1 MYLKDN
7 TSSDAVE
14 ILDID
19 GLINPSHSEVSA
31 RRHAG
36 EELQE
41 PENFS
46 KSTLSF
52 LSGEPLPRCW
62 LDAHWHAI

>member
-1 MYLKDN
+1 MYLKDAI
-7 TSSDAVE
+7 SGDAVE
-14 ILDID
+14 ILDFD
-19 GLINPSHSEVSA
+19 GLVNPSHSKVAA
-31 RRHAG
+31 RLHAG

-41 PENFS
+41 PEEFN

-62 LDAHWHAI
+62 LDAHWRGI

>member
-7 TSSDAVE
+7 ASGDAVE

-19 GLINPSHSEVSA
+19 GLINPNHTEVSA

-41 PENFS
+41 PEAFA
-46 KSTLSF
+46 KSALSF

-62 LDAHWHAI
+62 LDAHWRGV

>member
-7 TSSDAVE
+7 TSGDAVE

-19 GLINPSHSEVSA
+19 GLINPNHTKVSA
-31 RRHAG
+31 RLHAG

-41 PENFS
+41 PEDFN
-46 KSTLSF
+46 KSELSF
-52 LSGEPLPRCW
+52 LSDEPLPRCW
-62 LDAHWHAI
+62 LDAHWRGI